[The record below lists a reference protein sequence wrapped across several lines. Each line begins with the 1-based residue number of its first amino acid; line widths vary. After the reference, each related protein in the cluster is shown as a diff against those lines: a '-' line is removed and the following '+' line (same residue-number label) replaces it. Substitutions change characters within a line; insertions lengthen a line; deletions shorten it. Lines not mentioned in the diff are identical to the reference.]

1 MSADRK
7 PFDWV
12 AGVEAQMRKEL
23 LGSSDDALA
32 ALLAECPYLATD
44 FENKTKP
51 YHHNGATWLRERGV
65 VVLPPTVAEVLRT
78 GEPSEAM
85 VDEAG
90 IESQKWVAL
99 DQSSLDDKMRKVL
112 RAALAVL
119 RREREG

>member
-32 ALLAECPYLATD
+32 ALLDRCH
-44 FENKTKP
+44 FEGAKP
-51 YHHNGATWLRERGV
+51 GTTIGYGEMSPIQLSSWLRDNGV
-65 VVLPPTVAEVLRT
+65 VVLPPDHGPKWDTFVDALGNALVDTDDAWAEVRGVTREL
-78 GEPSEAM
+78 
-85 VDEAG
+85 V
-90 IESQKWVAL
+90 ESAA
-99 DQSSLDDKMRKVL
+99 

-119 RREREG
+119 RKDVT